1 MNDASGPADSAYL
14 GQGEAARLRTILEG
28 TRAGTW
34 EWNVQTGETVF
45 NERWAEIIGYT
56 LDELKPI
63 SIKTWLTHTHP
74 DDLVVSDQRLQ
85 AHFRGDTDYYECE
98 ARMRH
103 KDGHWVWVRDYGRL
117 VSRTPEGEPEWM
129 SGTHIDISASRA
141 YQEKLETLQAEQQR
155 TIERLEKMASRIPG
169 LVYQFEMRPDGSI
182 RFPYASAGIARIYNV
197 TPDQVR
203 EDATRIFDAIHP
215 DDHAHV
221 REAAEASRLSG
232 EDWIC
237 EYRVIVD
244 DEIRWVFGRAR
255 PDFRDDGRIVWYGSI
270 LDITAQKELEE
281 RLRQIAVTDELTG
294 SANRRQ
300 FMELLS
306 REFFRYKRNGPG
318 YAVILFDFDWFKQVN
333 DRFGHNVGDLVLK
346 ETTRVLQDE
355 LRASDTLG
363 RVGGEEFAI
372 LLPDSDMDSARQ
384 LAERLRQTIAR
395 HRFEGTDATLQGTI
409 TCGVAVADPDDDQS
423 NTIMLRADKAL
434 YHGKSA
440 GRNRVETFQSSGN
453 AR

>member
-1 MNDASGPADSAYL
+1 
-14 GQGEAARLRTILEG
+14 
-28 TRAGTW
+28 
-34 EWNVQTGETVF
+34 
-45 NERWAEIIGYT
+45 
-56 LDELKPI
+56 
-63 SIKTWLTHTHP
+63 
-74 DDLVVSDQRLQ
+74 
-85 AHFRGDTDYYECE
+85 
-98 ARMRH
+98 
-103 KDGHWVWVRDYGRL
+103 
-117 VSRTPEGEPEWM
+117 
-129 SGTHIDISASRA
+129 
-141 YQEKLETLQAEQQR
+141 
-155 TIERLEKMASRIPG
+155 
-169 LVYQFEMRPDGSI
+169 
-182 RFPYASAGIARIYNV
+182 
-197 TPDQVR
+197 
-203 EDATRIFDAIHP
+203 
-215 DDHAHV
+215 
-221 REAAEASRLSG
+221 
-232 EDWIC
+232 
-237 EYRVIVD
+237 IVD
-244 DEIRWVFGRAR
+244 DEICWVFGGAR

-423 NTIMLRADKAL
+423 NT
-434 YHGKSA
+434 
-440 GRNRVETFQSSGN
+440 
-453 AR
+453 